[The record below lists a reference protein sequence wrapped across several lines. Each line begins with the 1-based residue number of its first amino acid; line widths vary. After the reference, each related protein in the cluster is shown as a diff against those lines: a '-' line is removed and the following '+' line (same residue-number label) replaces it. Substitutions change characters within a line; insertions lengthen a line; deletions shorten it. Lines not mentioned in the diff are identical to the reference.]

1 MLSLDGNAALSLIEN
16 MSYVVISVD
25 KDGII
30 NGWNKA
36 AELTLGFAASEAL
49 GQHANLVI
57 PLSMQQAHGH
67 CFNRSLGM
75 FKEFALKND
84 VVLPFTHKSG
94 ASIKLKGHT
103 AMVRGVDGWPQ
114 GSAVIGSQFTGP

>member
-1 MLSLDGNAALSLIEN
+1 MLPLDGKACQSLIEN

-25 KDGII
+25 QDGII

-36 AELTLGFAASEAL
+36 AELTLGFEASEAL

-57 PLSMQQAHGH
+57 PLNMQQAHGH

-75 FKEFALKND
+75 SKEFALKND
-84 VVLPFTHKSG
+84 VVLPFIHKSG
-94 ASIKLKGHT
+94 VSIKLKGHT
-103 AMVRGVDGWPQ
+103 AMIRGADGLPE
-114 GSAVIGSQFTGP
+114 GSAVIGSKAD